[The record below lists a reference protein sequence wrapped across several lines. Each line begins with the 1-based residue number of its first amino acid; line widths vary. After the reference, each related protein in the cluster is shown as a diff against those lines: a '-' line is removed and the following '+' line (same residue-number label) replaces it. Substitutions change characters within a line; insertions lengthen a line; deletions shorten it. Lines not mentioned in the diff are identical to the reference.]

1 MSQESDMPSPEY
13 TQEQPDT
20 FEARRQAL
28 SRVSG
33 GKRNTKLKAWVFA
46 RCNPRGPGTETNP
59 PLTMYD
65 LCIIRRTPYEVFFH
79 VFALIEQG
87 GWPDLVYYAYSRRM
101 VDCDLRRHT
110 AATSRAESTVSLE
123 DVHKDK
129 SMTQS
134 LYSSTV
140 GDMDLG
146 KIAEKMSEFTFN
158 ASAAVWTPDSMQSS
172 DPGSGDR
179 LVELLD
185 SQ

>member
-1 MSQESDMPSPEY
+1 MPSPEY

-46 RCNPRGPGTETNP
+46 RCNPRGLGTETNL

-87 GWPDLVYYAYSRRM
+87 GWPDLVYYAYTRRM
-101 VDCDLRRHT
+101 LDCDLRRAT
-110 AATSRAESTVSLE
+110 DVTSRAEFTVSLE
-123 DVHKDK
+123 DVHKDT
-129 SMTQS
+129 STTQS
-134 LYSSTV
+134 LYSTTV
-140 GDMDLG
+140 SDMDLG
-146 KIAEKMSEFTFN
+146 KITEKMSTFTFN
-158 ASAAVWTPDSMQSS
+158 PSAAVWTPDSMESS
-172 DPGSGDR
+172 DQGNRGG
-179 LVELLD
+179 LVGLSE